1 MDAGYL
7 RKRGI
12 VHILAEL
19 FGNSTHAFGRFRN
32 AHLLSSVRCPFL
44 EGVPIL
50 NSDTPPFIIR
60 SWNEQVTEYHQLG
73 NVYRANLDISIG
85 FEKRSLVTVTRKRR
99 LCRHAQGGVIT
110 PLHLYI
116 HKERPRM
123 SYSAVGLEGSP
134 KGRRQSSLG
143 SRRCRTK

>member
-1 MDAGYL
+1 LNVSQHLTMDAGYL

-12 VHILAEL
+12 VHIPAEL

-73 NVYRANLDISIG
+73 NVYRAILDISIG
-85 FEKRSLVTVTRKRR
+85 FEKRSLSLSLERGVCAGMPKVESS
-99 LCRHAQGGVIT
+99 RHCTSTSTKSILVCHI
-110 PLHLYI
+110 
-116 HKERPRM
+116 PR
-123 SYSAVGLEGSP
+123 
-134 KGRRQSSLG
+134 
-143 SRRCRTK
+143 